1 MFRVY
6 IYIYILDWVFSKFKE
21 LSQRTCSKLLT
32 LHQFFLMKF
41 VASLKKFPQNK
52 TPKIEEGL

>member
-1 MFRVY
+1 M
-6 IYIYILDWVFSKFKE
+6 FSKFKE